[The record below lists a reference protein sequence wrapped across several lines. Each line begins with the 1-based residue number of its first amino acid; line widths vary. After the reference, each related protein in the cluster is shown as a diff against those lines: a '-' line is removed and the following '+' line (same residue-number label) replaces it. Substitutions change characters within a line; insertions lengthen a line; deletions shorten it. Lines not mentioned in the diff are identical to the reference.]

1 MTTCAR
7 CHADLPAAAAFCP
20 GCGASRTQAG
30 SDPVLVGYT
39 ILRTLGQGG
48 AAVVYLARQDSL
60 NREVAVKVLRRD
72 IEDEKMWRYFRREA
86 HTVAQLSGHPNVVS
100 VFNAGK
106 SAAGLPFLVT
116 EYLDRGSLEDVIAA
130 DGPLPPV
137 AVARIG
143 IAVAD
148 ALIAAHRLGI
158 LHRDVKPGNVLLHH
172 DGRVKL
178 ADFGIARLLAGQ
190 TLTTTDSIAFTP
202 EHVAPEILRGDPDG
216 EWSDLYGLGSTLATA
231 LVGVS
236 PFEKRPEERM
246 EALLARRIMS
256 PAPTLPAS
264 VPAALAEPITSAL
277 DPDPDRRPSL
287 DEFRRQ
293 LVAAA
298 DSLVGLPL
306 PTAATAAIAPQTVR
320 AAATPATLQFD
331 PDPTATPLI
340 GPLGRQPRVRVLAIP
355 AAIVAIL
362 VAVVAA
368 VALAGNGDDGDDQN
382 DAAGTGTPDVTEP
395 GGNDSAAQPSPA
407 PAPASTS
414 TEPPTTATTTP
425 VVTSVAATPPS
436 TEPAPPTTTTLPAT
450 TTTAPPAPTTTAPP
464 PTIAPPP
471 TTAAPPP
478 TAAEALVTA
487 PQAETFVRSYYDAVA
502 AGDYEASWPQ
512 LAPEFQQGK
521 AQSYEYYTG
530 FWTDNDVEVGA
541 VELVEANEDRALVN
555 VELRFNGSDTGT
567 TDQFTLRRADGELLI
582 AEQNTLS

>member
-1 MTTCAR
+1 M
-7 CHADLPAAAAFCP
+7 
-20 GCGASRTQAG
+20 
-30 SDPVLVGYT
+30 LVGYT

-130 DGPLPPV
+130 DGALPPA

-264 VPAALAEPITSAL
+264 VPAALAEPITRAL

-287 DEFRRQ
+287 DEFRRR

-298 DSLVGLPL
+298 DSLGGLPL
-306 PTAATAAIAPQTVR
+306 PTAATAMNAPPTVR
-320 AAATPATLQFD
+320 AAATPATLQFE
-331 PDPTATPLI
+331 PDPPATPLI
-340 GPLGRQPRVRVLAIP
+340 APLGRPRVRVLAIP
-355 AAIVAIL
+355 AALAAALL
-362 VAVVAA
+362 VAVVAV
-368 VALAGNGDDGDDQN
+368 VALAGNGDGGGN
-382 DAAGTGTPDVTEP
+382 DAEGTAAPDVTTP
-395 GGNDSAAQPSPA
+395 GTDRSDAPPSSLPA
-407 PAPASTS
+407 PAPTS
-414 TEPPTTATTTP
+414 RDPATRPVVTTSP
-425 VVTSVAATPPS
+425 VVTSA
-436 TEPAPPTTTTLPAT
+436 PAT
-450 TTTAPPAPTTTAPP
+450 DPAPTTTSPPEPTTTQPAP
-464 PTIAPPP
+464 TTTLPPP
-471 TTAAPPP
+471 TTAP
-478 TAAEALVTA
+478 TKPQTEASAVVTA
-487 PQAETFVRSYYDAVA
+487 PQAETFVRSYYDTVA
-502 AGDYEASWPQ
+502 AGDYEAAWPQ
-512 LAPEFQQGK
+512 LTPEFQQGK

-530 FWTDNDVEVGA
+530 FWTDNDVEVGT
-541 VELVEANEDRALVN
+541 VEFVEATEDRALVN
-555 VELRFNGSDTGT
+555 VELRFNGSDTAT
-567 TDQFTLRRADGELLI
+567 TEQFTLRRADGELLI
-582 AEQNTLS
+582 AEQNTLG

>member
-1 MTTCAR
+1 
-7 CHADLPAAAAFCP
+7 
-20 GCGASRTQAG
+20 
-30 SDPVLVGYT
+30 VLVGYT

-264 VPAALAEPITSAL
+264 VPAALAEPITRAL

-287 DEFRRQ
+287 DEFRRR

-298 DSLVGLPL
+298 DSLGGLPL
-306 PTAATAAIAPQTVR
+306 PTAATAANAPPTVR

-331 PDPTATPLI
+331 PDPPATPLI

-368 VALAGNGDDGDDQN
+368 VALAGNGDDGGDQN

-464 PTIAPPP
+464 PT
-471 TTAAPPP
+471 TAA
-478 TAAEALVTA
+478 ALVTA

-502 AGDYEASWPQ
+502 AGDYESSWLQ

-541 VELVEANEDRALVN
+541 VELVEANEDRALVK
-555 VELRFNGSDTGT
+555 VELRFNGSDTAT
-567 TDQFTLRRADGELLI
+567 TDRFTLRAGGDGELLI
-582 AEQNTLS
+582 AEQNTVG

>member
-1 MTTCAR
+1 M
-7 CHADLPAAAAFCP
+7 
-20 GCGASRTQAG
+20 
-30 SDPVLVGYT
+30 LVGYT

-60 NREVAVKVLRRD
+60 DREVAVKVLRRD

-130 DGPLPPV
+130 EGALPPA

-264 VPAALAEPITSAL
+264 VPAALAEPITRAL

-287 DEFRRQ
+287 DEFRRR

-298 DSLVGLPL
+298 DSLGGLPL
-306 PTAATAAIAPQTVR
+306 PTAATAANAPPTVR

-331 PDPTATPLI
+331 PDPPATPLI
-340 GPLGRQPRVRVLAIP
+340 RPLERPRVRVLAIP
-355 AAIVAIL
+355 AALAAALL
-362 VAVVAA
+362 VAVVAV
-368 VALAGNGDDGDDQN
+368 VALAGNGDGDGN
-382 DAAGTGTPDVTEP
+382 DAGGSAAPDVTTP
-395 GGNDSAAQPSPA
+395 GTDRSDVPPSSLPA
-407 PAPASTS
+407 PAPTSRDPATTPVPSTS
-414 TEPPTTATTTP
+414 P
-425 VVTSVAATPPS
+425 VVTSA
-436 TEPAPPTTTTLPAT
+436 PAT
-450 TTTAPPAPTTTAPP
+450 DPAPTTTS
-464 PTIAPPP
+464 PPP
-471 TTAAPPP
+471 TTAPTTPP
-478 TAAEALVTA
+478 TEAAALVTA
-487 PQAETFVRSYYDAVA
+487 PQAETFVRSYYDTVA
-502 AGDYEASWPQ
+502 AGDYAAAWPQ

-530 FWTDNDVEVGA
+530 FWSDNDVEVGA
-541 VELVEANEDRALVN
+541 VELVEANADRALVN
-555 VELRFNGSDTGT
+555 VELRFNGSDTAT
-567 TDQFTLRRADGELLI
+567 TDQFTLRPGADGELLI
-582 AEQNTLS
+582 AEQNTLG